1 MAHINIH
8 MDGHRD
14 SMTDPAQWGRV
25 SENTTKEPLKQN
37 KHTKGLL
44 EVMKPGNDKQ
54 GKENLRRIIKGFCL
68 IQHVLNVL
76 HCRFFSFLNFAVLVL
91 N

>member
-1 MAHINIH
+1 MRAGKLIMRSQGQREASKKTASNGANRQTS
-8 MDGHRD
+8 GHRD

-54 GKENLRRIIKGFCL
+54 GKEN
-68 IQHVLNVL
+68 
-76 HCRFFSFLNFAVLVL
+76 
-91 N
+91 